1 MVDYPPLEGEGRL
14 PVGRRGGVEQFD
26 GKAANQRLQAQDR
39 ESTENQHER
48 YRMMRFWNNDVMN
61 KTEAVMEAI
70 HDATAV
76 TPPRLPMAGDPP
88 PQGEGGK

>member
-1 MVDYPPLEGEGRL
+1 VLAMRSIVRCE
-14 PVGRRGGVEQFD
+14 RGGVEQFN
-26 GKAANQRLQAQDR
+26 GKEANQRLQAQHR
-39 ESTENQHER
+39 ENTESQHED
-48 YRMMRFWNNDVMN
+48 YRVMLLWNNDVTN

-76 TPPRLPMAGDPP
+76 TPPRLPVAGDPP

>member
-1 MVDYPPLEGEGRL
+1 
-14 PVGRRGGVEQFD
+14 VEQFN
-26 GKAANQRLQAQDR
+26 GKEANQRLQALHR
-39 ESTENQHER
+39 ESTEIQHEG
-48 YRMMRFWNNDVMN
+48 YRVMLFWNNDVMN

-76 TPPRLPMAGDPP
+76 TPPRLPVAGDPP

>member
-1 MVDYPPLEGEGRL
+1 VLAMRSIVRCE
-14 PVGRRGGVEQFD
+14 RGGVEQFN
-26 GKAANQRLQAQDR
+26 GKETNQRLQVQDR
-39 ESTENQHER
+39 ESPESQHED
-48 YRMMRFWNNDVMN
+48 YRVMLLWNNDVMN

-76 TPPRLPMAGDPP
+76 TPPPLPVASGPP